1 MTRKRVLENR
11 QDWPALS
18 AVSVGLACA
27 CPRCGEGRLYAG
39 MLTPAK
45 GCSNCGLDYSFI
57 DSGDGP
63 AVFVILILGLVV
75 AGFAL
80 LFEAAFQPP
89 LWLHAVLWIPVIIAA
104 SLWALRIT
112 KAMMIA
118 MQYNTSAREGRLEQ

>member
-1 MTRKRVLENR
+1 MPPDYPL
-11 QDWPALS
+11 QSP
-18 AVSVGLACA
+18 VSVGLRCA

-45 GCSNCGLDYSFI
+45 GCTACGLDYAFI

-63 AVFVILILGLVV
+63 AVFVILILGFVVV
-75 AGFAL
+75 ALALFVETTFEPPFWVHAL
-80 LFEAAFQPP
+80 LWMP
-89 LWLHAVLWIPVIIAA
+89 LITGL

-118 MQYNTSAREGRLEQ
+118 LQFRFKAEQGRLS